1 MGERKK
7 KKVNWQQW
15 IVMGFFMLIGAVC
28 GVLMVMFVEESAA
41 EGRPLHEELLT
52 LAGLFVGMY
61 ISMFLQLII
70 HEAGHLVF
78 GLASGYQFS
87 SFRVG
92 CFMWLKEDGRL
103 VLRRY
108 SLAGTGGQCLMAP
121 PEMVDDRIP
130 VVLYNLGGSIMNLIG
145 SAVFFAVYLLTD
157 KGSVI
162 SVLSLMT
169 TLIGVVF
176 ALMNG
181 IPLRLGTVDNDGY
194 NALSLGKSKEAM
206 YAFWIQLKV
215 NEQISKGVRSKD
227 MPEEWFAVPTDEAM
241 RNSMVASQ
249 GVFAC
254 NRLMDQKRF
263 EEADRLMEHLMG
275 IESGIIGLHRSMLIC
290 DWMYCELIGENRR
303 DVLDSMLTKEQKQF
317 MKSMKKYPSVLRTE
331 YVYALLG
338 EKDNAKAEGYLELFE
353 KTSRTYPY
361 PSEIQAER
369 ELIEIAQAVEASKP
383 KEV

>member
-7 KKVNWQQW
+7 KKVQWQQW

-28 GVLMVMFVEESAA
+28 GVLMVIFVENSAA
-41 EGRPLHEELLT
+41 ADRRPLEAFLT
-52 LAGLFVGMY
+52 LAGLFAGMY
-61 ISMFLQLII
+61 IAMFLQLII

-78 GLASGYQFS
+78 GLATGYRFS

-92 CFMWLKEDGRL
+92 SFMWLKENGKI
-103 VLRRY
+103 VHRRM

-121 PEMVDDRIP
+121 PEMVDGRIP
-130 VVLYNLGGSIMNLIG
+130 VVLYNLGGSIMNLIA
-145 SAVFFAVYLLTD
+145 STVFLAVYLLTD
-157 KGSVI
+157 RSSII
-162 SVLSLMT
+162 SALSLMA
-169 TLIGVVF
+169 TLIGIVI

-194 NALSLGKSKEAM
+194 NALSLGKSKDAM
-206 YAFWIQLKV
+206 YGFWIQLKV
-215 NEQISKGVRSKD
+215 NEQISKGVRLKD
-227 MPEEWFAVPTDEAM
+227 MPGEWFVVPEDEAM
-241 RNSMVASQ
+241 RNSMVATQ

-254 NRLMDQKRF
+254 NRMMDQKQF
-263 EEADRLMEHLMG
+263 EEADQLMEHLMG

-290 DWMYCELIGENRR
+290 DRMYCELIGHNRR
-303 DVLDSMLTKEQKQF
+303 EVLDSMLTKEQRQF

-338 EKDNAKAEGYLELFE
+338 TKDDAKAKVLLEQFE
-353 KTSRTYPY
+353 KTARTYPY
-361 PSEIQAER
+361 PSEIQSER
-369 ELIEIAQAVEASKP
+369 ELIEIAQAVKASKP